1 MPPLFGL
8 IASGKI
14 RVNQVLIE
22 LHATSTPSS
31 TRLYDFFMA
40 ADRAKLRITHKE
52 RNHWGCAGHR
62 CVEYALTSE
71 SFLREA
77 NGAILCPAIGDPKI
91 ETAVMSRSAA
101 YDAGLPLPDTHS
113 PQLRQGPGNEQAPS
127 QENNRIWINV
137 KTFAEGI
144 AGWRTTLM
152 ELLHL
157 ARLAN
162 CTIVEPCMSDDGR
175 LGSCLNSS
183 GIPVSKLFDLSDAL
197 HPSNQHLPVLMPYNE
212 YIIHQ
217 NSTAFLTKTEFTLC
231 MTILRKNPS
240 RCPSSKLRPLQIKPT
255 RIRQH
260 LSSSTLILHLEDLW
274 HHKGSVGD
282 LAMMLGVNNKGSVPN
297 ELLFHPSHVRK
308 VERILRR
315 SNITDGN
322 FSVIHWRAEK
332 RGLDLIECANAVLNA
347 KNQIEQDKGSHPFI
361 ILTSLNKNASM
372 MWAGSRNIVK
382 GNHSTVIQAL
392 DMLRD
397 QNFLK
402 FDELMLGQMQ
412 IQNAGML
419 AIYDLILALKSKS
432 FATCAR
438 DEKYGCNIG
447 DAEQVCERCNHIGK
461 FGRLAISLRK
471 RSLIHAHDSSWGCWP
486 QPGKGT

>member
-1 MPPLFGL
+1 
-8 IASGKI
+8 
-14 RVNQVLIE
+14 
-22 LHATSTPSS
+22 
-31 TRLYDFFMA
+31 
-40 ADRAKLRITHKE
+40 
-52 RNHWGCAGHR
+52 
-62 CVEYALTSE
+62 
-71 SFLREA
+71 
-77 NGAILCPAIGDPKI
+77 
-91 ETAVMSRSAA
+91 
-101 YDAGLPLPDTHS
+101 
-113 PQLRQGPGNEQAPS
+113 
-127 QENNRIWINV
+127 
-137 KTFAEGI
+137 
-144 AGWRTTLM
+144 M
-152 ELLHL
+152 ELLRL

-162 CTIVEPCMSDDGR
+162 CTIVEPCMSDDGK

-183 GIPVSKLFDLSDAL
+183 GIPVSKIFDLSDAL
-197 HPSNQHLPVLMPYNE
+197 HPSNRHLPVLMPYNE

-217 NSTAFLTKTEFTLC
+217 NSTAFLTKTEFDLC
-231 MTILRKNPS
+231 MTILRKDPS
-240 RCPSSKLRPLQIKPT
+240 RCPSSKLRPLQ
-255 RIRQH
+255 QY

-274 HHKGSVGD
+274 RHNGSVGD
-282 LAMMLGVNNKGSVPN
+282 LAKMLGVNNTGSVPN

-332 RGLDLIECANAVLNA
+332 RGMDLIECANAVLNA

-372 MWAGSRNIVK
+372 MWAGSKNMVK

-432 FATCAR
+432 FASCAR
-438 DEKYGCNIG
+438 DEKYGCNSG

-461 FGRLAISLRK
+461 FGSLAISLRK
-471 RSLIHAHDSSWGCWP
+471 RSLIHANDSSWGCWP
-486 QPGKGT
+486 QPGKRHERFQTNR